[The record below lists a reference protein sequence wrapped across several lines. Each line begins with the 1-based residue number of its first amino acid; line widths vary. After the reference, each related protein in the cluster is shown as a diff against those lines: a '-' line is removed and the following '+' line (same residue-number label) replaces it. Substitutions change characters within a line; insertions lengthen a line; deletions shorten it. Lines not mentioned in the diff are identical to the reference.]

1 MILTPEI
8 IGKIFYQSLLDKNSD
23 KKKENLFG
31 VCDLVKKEIEK
42 TSTDN
47 KNNPKE

>member
-8 IGKIFYQSLLDKNSD
+8 IGKIFYRSLLDKNSD
-23 KKKENLFG
+23 KKKKTLFG

-42 TSTDN
+42 KSTDN
-47 KNNPKE
+47 KNNPKD